1 VTQLPAGLGAF
12 ELALAAAMVFAAF
25 TVRGMSGF
33 GAGMVGIP
41 LLAFVMPVHTA
52 VPMFSILVLTL
63 FVIISIRD
71 WKVVVHEEL
80 RRLLLPTLLGVAV
93 GIVLLQQLDNRMLLK
108 LLGGLL
114 IAYATYA
121 TAVRIFGLPQLNC
134 SARWAFPVGFVGA
147 VIDTVFSGGGG
158 TLVVI
163 YLHMRGVERQ
173 PFRAT
178 VAVVW
183 LVEMVARMIG
193 YGAAGYYTVGTLVLC
208 LILLPMMW
216 AGTYA
221 GEKIGNRISQ
231 ETFTKVLSA
240 LLALTGVMLLLK

>member
-1 VTQLPAGLGAF
+1 MALPAGLGPP
-12 ELALAAAMVFAAF
+12 ELVLAALMVFSAF

-63 FVIISIRD
+63 FVFISIRD
-71 WKVVVHEEL
+71 WKTVVRDEL
-80 RRLLLPTLLGVAV
+80 RRLVLPTLLGVV
-93 GIVLLQQLDNRMLLK
+93 MGIVLLQRLDNQMLLK

-114 IAYATYA
+114 ITYASYA
-121 TAVRIFGLPQLNC
+121 TAVQIFGLPQLNC
-134 SARWAFPVGFVGA
+134 SQRWAFPVGFVGA

-163 YLHMRGVERQ
+163 YLHMRGVGRQ

-183 LVEMVARMIG
+183 LVEMVARMAG
-193 YGAAGYYTVGTLVLC
+193 YGAAGYYTMGTLLLC
-208 LILLPMMW
+208 LLLLPMMW
-216 AGTYA
+216 AGTYV
-221 GEKIGNRISQ
+221 GERIGNRISQ
-231 ETFTKVLSA
+231 DTFSKVLSA
-240 LLALTGVMLLLK
+240 LLALTGVMLILK

>member
-1 VTQLPAGLGAF
+1 MGLPAGLGSP
-12 ELALAAAMVFAAF
+12 ELVLAAIMVFTAF

-41 LLAFVMPVHTA
+41 MLAFVMPVHTA

-63 FVIISIRD
+63 FVFISIRD
-71 WKVVVHEEL
+71 WKAVVRDEL
-80 RRLLLPTLLGVAV
+80 RRLILPTLLGVV
-93 GIVLLQQLDNRMLLK
+93 IGIVLLQRLDNQMLLK

-114 IAYATYA
+114 IAYASYA
-121 TAVRIFGLPQLNC
+121 TAVQIFGLPQLKC
-134 SARWAFPVGFVGA
+134 SQRWAFPVGFVGA

-163 YLHMRGVERQ
+163 YLHMRGVGRQ

-183 LVEMVARMIG
+183 LVEMVARMAG
-193 YGAAGYYTVGTLVLC
+193 YGAAGYYTMGTLLLC
-208 LILLPMMW
+208 LLLLPLMW
-216 AGTYA
+216 AGTWV
-221 GEKIGNRISQ
+221 GERIGNRISQ
-231 ETFTKVLSA
+231 ETFSRILSA

>member
-1 VTQLPAGLGAF
+1 MAALPAGLGAL
-12 ELALAAAMVFAAF
+12 ELGLAAFMVLIAF

-63 FVIISIRD
+63 FVFISIRD
-71 WKVVVHEEL
+71 WKEVVREEL
-80 RRLLLPTLLGVAV
+80 RRLILPTLLGVAV
-93 GIVLLQQLDNRMLLK
+93 GVVLLQQLDNRVLLR

-114 IAYATYA
+114 IVYASYA
-121 TAVRIFGLPQLNC
+121 TAVQLFGLPPLKC
-134 SARWAFPVGFVGA
+134 SRRWAFPAGFIGA

-163 YLHMRGVERQ
+163 YLHMRGVGRQ

-183 LVEMVARMIG
+183 LVEIVARMVG
-193 YGAAGYYTVGTLVLC
+193 YGAAGYYTTGTLLLC
-208 LILLPMMW
+208 LLLLPMLW
-216 AGTYA
+216 AGTWL
-221 GEKIGNRISQ
+221 GERAGNRISHD
-231 ETFTKVLSA
+231 TFAKVMSA

>member
-1 VTQLPAGLGAF
+1 MMALPAGIGPL
-12 ELALAAAMVFAAF
+12 ELVLAAGMVLTAF

-41 LLAFVMPVHTA
+41 LLAFVMPVRTA

-63 FVIISIRD
+63 FVFISIRD
-71 WKVVVHEEL
+71 WKTVVREEV
-80 RRLLLPTLLGVAV
+80 RRLLLPTLLGVML

-114 IAYATYA
+114 ITYAGYA
-121 TAVRIFGLPQLNC
+121 TAVQIFGLPQLRC
-134 SARWAFPVGFVGA
+134 SHLWAFPAGFVGA

-158 TLVVI
+158 TLVVV
-163 YLHMRGVERQ
+163 YLHMRGVGRQ

-183 LVEMVARMIG
+183 LVEMVARMVG
-193 YGAAGYYTVGTLVLC
+193 YGAAGYYTAGTLLLC
-208 LILLPMMW
+208 LLLLPMMW
-216 AGTYA
+216 AGTWV
-221 GEKIGNRISQ
+221 GERIGNRITPD
-231 ETFTKVLSA
+231 TFSKVLSA
-240 LLALTGVMLLLK
+240 LLALTGIMLLFR

>member
-1 VTQLPAGLGAF
+1 MNFPAGLGLI
-12 ELALAAAMVFAAF
+12 ELIIAAAMVFAAF

-63 FVIISIRD
+63 FVVISIRD
-71 WKVVVHEEL
+71 WNSVVREEL
-80 RRLLLPTLLGVAV
+80 RRLLVPTLLGVAL
-93 GIVLLQQLDNRMLLK
+93 GIVLLQRLENQMLLK

-121 TAVRIFGLPQLNC
+121 TAVQIFGLPQLNC
-134 SARWAFPVGFVGA
+134 SSRWAFPVGFVGA

-163 YLHMRGVERQ
+163 YLHLRGVGRQ

-193 YGAAGYYTVGTLVLC
+193 YGAAGYYTWGTLLLC
-208 LILLPMMW
+208 LLLLPVMW
-216 AGTYA
+216 AGTYT
-221 GEKIGNRISQ
+221 GERIGNRISQ
-231 ETFTKVLSA
+231 DTFSKILSA
-240 LLALTGVMLLLK
+240 LLALTGVMLLVK

>member
-1 VTQLPAGLGAF
+1 MALPAGLGLL
-12 ELALAAAMVFAAF
+12 ELAVAAVMVFAAF

-41 LLAFVMPVHTA
+41 LLAFVMPMHTA
-52 VPMFSILVLTL
+52 VPLFSILVLTL
-63 FVIISIRD
+63 FIVISIRD
-71 WKVVVHEEL
+71 WKAVVREEL
-80 RRLLLPTLLGVAV
+80 RRLVAPTLMGVV
-93 GIVLLQQLDNRMLLK
+93 LGIVLLQQLDNRMLLK

-114 IAYATYA
+114 ITYASYA
-121 TAVRIFGLPQLNC
+121 TAVQIFGLPQLRC
-134 SARWAFPVGFVGA
+134 SHLWAFPAGFVGA

-193 YGAAGYYTVGTLVLC
+193 YGAAGYYTAGTLLLC
-208 LILLPMMW
+208 LLLLPMMW
-216 AGTYA
+216 GGTWV
-221 GEKIGNRISQ
+221 GERIGNRISQ
-231 ETFTKVLSA
+231 ETFSKVLAA
-240 LLALTGVMLLLK
+240 LLALTGLTLMLK

>member
-1 VTQLPAGLGAF
+1 MTELPAGLGAL
-12 ELALAAAMVFAAF
+12 ELVLAAATVFAAF

-33 GAGMVGIP
+33 GAGMIGIP

-71 WKVVVHEEL
+71 WKAVVREEL
-80 RRLLLPTLLGVAV
+80 QRLLLPTLLGVAL
-93 GIVLLQQLDNRMLLK
+93 GIILLQQLDNRMLLK

-134 SARWAFPVGFVGA
+134 SPRWAFPVGFVGA

-163 YLHMRGVERQ
+163 YLHMRGVGRE

-183 LVEMVARMIG
+183 LVEMVARMVG
-193 YGAAGYYTVGTLVLC
+193 YGAAGYYTLGTLVLC
-208 LILLPMMW
+208 AILLPLMW
-216 AGTYA
+216 GGTYL
-221 GEKIGNRISQ
+221 GERIGNRISP
-231 ETFTKVLSA
+231 ETFSKVLSA
-240 LLALTGVMLLLK
+240 LLALTGLMLLVK

>member
-1 VTQLPAGLGAF
+1 MAALPAGLGPL
-12 ELALAAAMVFAAF
+12 ELALAAFMVLAAF

-41 LLAFVMPVHTA
+41 LLAFVMPVHAA

-63 FVIISIRD
+63 FIFISIRD
-71 WKVVVHEEL
+71 WKEVVREEL
-80 RRLLLPTLLGVAV
+80 RRLILPTLLGVAV

-114 IAYATYA
+114 ITYASYA
-121 TAVRIFGLPQLNC
+121 TAVQLFGLPQLKC
-134 SARWAFPVGFVGA
+134 SQRWAFPVGFVGA

-163 YLHMRGVERQ
+163 YLHMRGVGRQ

-183 LVEMVARMIG
+183 LVEMIARMVG
-193 YGAAGYYTVGTLVLC
+193 YGAAGYYTMGTLLLC
-208 LILLPMMW
+208 LLLVPMMW
-216 AGTYA
+216 AGTWL
-221 GEKIGNRISQ
+221 GERIGNRISQ
-231 ETFTKVLSA
+231 DTFSKVLSA

>member
-1 VTQLPAGLGAF
+1 MALPAGLGPL
-12 ELALAAAMVFAAF
+12 ELALAACMVLTAF

-63 FVIISIRD
+63 FVFISIRD
-71 WKVVVHEEL
+71 WRAVVREEL
-80 RRLLLPTLLGVAV
+80 WRLVVPTLLGVV
-93 GIVLLQQLDNRMLLK
+93 IGIVLLQQLDNRLLLK

-114 IAYATYA
+114 IAYASYA
-121 TAVRIFGLPQLNC
+121 TAVHLFGLPQLRC
-134 SARWAFPVGFVGA
+134 SPRWAFPVGFVGA

-163 YLHMRGVERQ
+163 YLHMRGVGRQ

-183 LVEMVARMIG
+183 LVEMVARMVG
-193 YGAAGYYTVGTLVLC
+193 YGAAGYYTMGTLLLC
-208 LILLPMMW
+208 LVLAPMMW
-216 AGTYA
+216 AGTWL
-221 GEKIGNRISQ
+221 GERIGNRISQ
-231 ETFTKVLSA
+231 DTFTKVLSA